1 MQNKMIRCIVALAVV
16 LYSIVTPLTT
26 TVAKAQSYTPSSS
39 SAVVME
45 ASTGRVLFESNADER
60 LPMASTTKIMTALVA
75 IENGDLDEVVEV
87 DPRAIGVEGS
97 SIYLQEGEKLTLRE
111 LLFGLMLRSG
121 NDAAEAIAYH
131 IGGSI
136 EGFVDMMNKKAK
148 SIGADNTNFENP
160 HGLPSDNHYTTAY
173 NLALISA
180 NAMMNPDFKEI
191 CQTKYISI
199 SGPEGTSR
207 SLKNKNKL
215 LWEYEGGN
223 GIKTGYTK
231 AAGKC
236 LVSSAEQDG
245 MQIVCVVLN
254 SSSMWEQCTTLMDE
268 GFDDFDYV
276 PVLSEGEPL
285 GTIPIEGSVRQ
296 SIDVFMDTDVLLP
309 LTDEEKDQIFVTIEL
324 EPVLVAPVTK
334 GKIIGSLKVAIGDVT
349 VMQSDIILKENIQEK
364 TWGDWLNDIL
374 NSWQPIIN

>member
-16 LYSIVTPLTT
+16 LYSIVAPLTA
-26 TVAKAQSYTPSSS
+26 TVASAQSYTASSS

-45 ASTGRVLFESNADER
+45 ASTGRVLFESNPDER

-75 IENGDLDEVVEV
+75 IENGNLDEIIEV
-87 DPRAIGVEGS
+87 DSRAIGVEGS
-97 SIYLQEGEKLTLRE
+97 SIYLKEGEKLTLRE
-111 LLFGLMLRSG
+111 LLYGLMLRSG

-136 EGFVDMMNKKAK
+136 EGFVDMMNEEAK
-148 SIGADNTNFENP
+148 SIGANNTNFENP

-173 NLALISA
+173 DLALISA

-199 SGPEGTSR
+199 SGPEGTTR

-231 AAGKC
+231 VAGKC
-236 LVSSAEQDG
+236 LVSSAEQEG

-254 SSSMWEQCTTLMDE
+254 SSSMWEQCATLMDA

-285 GTIPIEGSVRQ
+285 GTIPIQGSIRQ
-296 SIDVFMDTDVLLP
+296 SIDILMDTDVLLP
-309 LTDEEKDQIFVTIEL
+309 LTNEEKDQIFVTIEL
-324 EPVLVAPVTK
+324 EPVLIAPVTK

-349 VMQSDIILKENIQEK
+349 VMQSDIILKEDIEEK
-364 TWGDWLNDIL
+364 TWEDWLNDIL
-374 NSWQPIIN
+374 NSWQP